1 MALAQ
6 DDRSDEPV
14 GDLVSRALSL
24 RAAAAGGGASAEAL
38 AGWLAYDVVLVRLCE
53 RLGVEHG
60 MLAHDA
66 GPSARAAAE
75 AGVEETIPFFSR
87 ALDVG

>member
-6 DDRSDEPV
+6 DDRPDEPV
-14 GDLVSRALSL
+14 GDLVSRALTL
-24 RAAAAGGGASAEAL
+24 RSVATDGGSPAETL
-38 AGWLAYDVVLVRLCE
+38 ANWLAYDVVLVRLCE

-66 GPSARAAAE
+66 GPAARARAE
-75 AGVEETIPFFSR
+75 AGVAETIPFFSR